1 MVILESKFDRTLPR
15 NKYNKQVFN
24 IKYFLGVETW
34 SPSHGPSMS
43 ELEASSGSSSG
54 ALPAEVAETS
64 VADAEMAEKKRL
76 AAERR
81 KKLLD
86 QVSYCYLL
94 KR

>member
-1 MVILESKFDRTLPR
+1 
-15 NKYNKQVFN
+15 
-24 IKYFLGVETW
+24 
-34 SPSHGPSMS
+34 MS